1 LFNGTYAVSVSA
13 PNDFGSPEHNARV
26 TFSSS
31 RRRYDFNFQG
41 FRVAG
46 RVTGPTGALIDSG
59 YVVAQSPE
67 TSSGSARS
75 SLTNGN
81 FSLLLP
87 AGAYSFFVRDKD
99 FLSGLPGRSIAG
111 VPINAD
117 TTIDIELN
125 GIAVSG
131 HVSGPDGLPMEGVRV
146 RAEYL
151 VQNATKADGSYR
163 LYVPP
168 GSYPIWF
175 LPPFP
180 YYIFPRVKVVTINA
194 PISLDC
200 DLSGV
205 EWTGTVRRLGA
216 GESVPGVLLLVT
228 QVGDE
233 FDRVIAIESGAQ
245 GEFRFI
251 LERDRSYD
259 LKTYTPGTSEATI
272 RLQGV
277 AATADTTFDILIP

>member
-1 LFNGTYAVSVSA
+1 
-13 PNDFGSPEHNARV
+13 
-26 TFSSS
+26 
-31 RRRYDFNFQG
+31 
-41 FRVAG
+41 
-46 RVTGPTGALIDSG
+46 
-59 YVVAQSPE
+59 
-67 TSSGSARS
+67 
-75 SLTNGN
+75 
-81 FSLLLP
+81 
-87 AGAYSFFVRDKD
+87 
-99 FLSGLPGRSIAG
+99 
-111 VPINAD
+111 
-117 TTIDIELN
+117 
-125 GIAVSG
+125 
-131 HVSGPDGLPMEGVRV
+131 
-146 RAEYL
+146 
-151 VQNATKADGSYR
+151 
-163 LYVPP
+163 
-168 GSYPIWF
+168 
-175 LPPFP
+175 
-180 YYIFPRVKVVTINA
+180 VVTINA